1 MLAQSLANVI
11 ERADAELT
19 LFQHIVKTQPH
30 HALFLMLAQIRE
42 R

>member
-11 ERADAELT
+11 ERADEELT
-19 LFQHIVKTQPH
+19 LFQHIVKAQPH
-30 HALFLMLAQIRE
+30 HSVCLVLAQIRD